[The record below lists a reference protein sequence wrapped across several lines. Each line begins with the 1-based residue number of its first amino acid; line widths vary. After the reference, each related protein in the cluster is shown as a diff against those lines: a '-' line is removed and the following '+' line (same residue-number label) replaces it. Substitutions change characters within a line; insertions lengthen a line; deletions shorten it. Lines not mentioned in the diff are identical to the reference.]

1 MRAPALF
8 ALASISLLGCR
19 TGARD
24 DGPRPNAAPLAAV
37 VLAAEVHDETPVAR
51 APAAA
56 RTRCTPVAPEA
67 APIDARD
74 PLFYVNRTHAIPSEF
89 PVSSTSIWT
98 PCAAE
103 PPPSKADHDLVCLPA
118 AYTFRNREALR
129 AVAFESDAPG
139 EPAVTHDGRPVGR
152 AGKVGFRALFD
163 EAKTAG
169 FDLYVRSGFRSYA
182 TQSATFAMWIAQ
194 ELAQGRSRED
204 ALRKVTGF
212 SARAGHSEHQLG
224 TTVDLV
230 YRAENGVVYDG
241 WDAATIAASPAM
253 RWVRQNAHR
262 FGIVLSYDEDRVEVT
277 QYVYEPWHWRFVGV
291 SAADAMHECSL
302 STEEHLQARYGEPP
316 PPPFSPRGSSRSARR

>member
-1 MRAPALF
+1 MRLLALA
-8 ALASISLLGCR
+8 ALASVSLLGCSER
-19 TGARD
+19 ASRE
-24 DGPRPNAAPLAAV
+24 AAPSIAVPPSV
-37 VLAAEVHDETPVAR
+37 VLAAALPDEAPPEHATPPKAS
-51 APAAA
+51 
-56 RTRCTPVAPEA
+56 RCTRAAEASAPT
-67 APIDARD
+67 DASD
-74 PLFYVNRTHAIPSEF
+74 LLFYVNRTHAIPSEF

-103 PPPSKADHDLVCLPA
+103 PQPSKAAHDLVCLPA

-129 AVAFESDAPG
+129 SVAFESDAPA
-139 EPAVTHDGRPVGR
+139 EPTTTHDGLSVGR
-152 AGKVGFRALFD
+152 HGKVGFRALFD
-163 EAKTAG
+163 EAKSHG
-169 FDLYVRSGFRSYA
+169 FDLYVRSGFRAYS
-182 TQSATFAMWIAQ
+182 TQSATFSMWVAQ

-241 WDAATIAASPAM
+241 WDPSTIAASPAM
-253 RWVRQNAHR
+253 TWVRANAHR
-262 FGIVLSYDEDRVEVT
+262 FGVVLSYDEDRVDVT

-291 SAADAMHECSL
+291 AAADAMHECSL
-302 STEEHLQARYGEPP
+302 STEELLQARYGEPP